1 MVEGFSLEIEEYCS
15 YCGDFEPD
23 VDKAEVTSLGERAS
37 SYMTTISCKNAYKCA
52 RMAENLRKRTKR
64 MSIKDCP
71 YHQEHGDC
79 YDCPYYGDGDE
90 DWCGEGC
97 PYDED

>member
-1 MVEGFSLEIEEYCS
+1 MADGFFLELHDYCS
-15 YCGDFEPD
+15 RCGDFEPH
-23 VDKAEVTSLGERAS
+23 VSKLEEKSFGIGTNL
-37 SYMTTISCKNAYKCA
+37 YTTLISCEHDHKCK
-52 RMAENLRKRTKR
+52 RIAENLRKRTKR

-90 DWCGEGC
+90 NWCGEGC